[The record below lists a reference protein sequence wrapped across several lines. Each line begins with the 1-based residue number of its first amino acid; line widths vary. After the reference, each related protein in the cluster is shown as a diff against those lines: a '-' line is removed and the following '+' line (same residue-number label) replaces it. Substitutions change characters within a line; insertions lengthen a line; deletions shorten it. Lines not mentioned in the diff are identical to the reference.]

1 MLYEENLDMILKQD
15 GYLANLTRISYL
27 GKKSRFCFDG
37 IDILQEVQY
46 KHVQHTKL
54 CDFETVWTDLI

>member
-27 GKKSRFCFDG
+27 GN
-37 IDILQEVQY
+37 IQEVQY

-54 CDFETVWTDLI
+54 CDFETGWTDLI